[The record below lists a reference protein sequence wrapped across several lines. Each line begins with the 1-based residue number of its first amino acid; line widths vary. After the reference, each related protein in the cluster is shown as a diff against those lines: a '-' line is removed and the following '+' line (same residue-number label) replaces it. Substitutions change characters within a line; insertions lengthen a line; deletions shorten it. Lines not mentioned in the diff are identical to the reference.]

1 VTVEVSKGL
10 LTREQWE
17 AWHRQEET
25 AAHRDFLR
33 AQVSECKNAWM
44 NGAFTDG
51 KDALA
56 SAIANAAAV
65 ENVRFAQKLIDMD
78 YDDYLTAMK
87 DD

>member
-1 VTVEVSKGL
+1 
-10 LTREQWE
+10 
-17 AWHRQEET
+17 
-25 AAHRDFLR
+25 
-33 AQVSECKNAWM
+33 M